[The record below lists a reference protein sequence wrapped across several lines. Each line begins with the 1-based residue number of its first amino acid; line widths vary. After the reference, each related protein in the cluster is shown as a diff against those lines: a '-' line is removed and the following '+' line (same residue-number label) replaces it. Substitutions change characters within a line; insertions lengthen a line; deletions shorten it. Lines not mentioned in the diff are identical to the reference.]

1 MAGFDKWLYNFA
13 KRRAAPSLKLT
24 GESDTVGNTAVT
36 VLLRDSEGHVILCS
50 GTSVPTGADYAKG
63 CLFIKTDVTT
73 GSSGLYDN
81 QGTKAAA
88 SFQVITGST
97 GITTDI
103 SELTS
108 VITSGLDA
116 DSAANSTVNSEAT
129 SGVASGL
136 LTDSATRSVATS
148 QAASGT
154 SRVTT
159 LSTGVSTADSQVQ
172 SHATSA
178 TGRETTLS
186 TAASAVDSQ
195 ATSQVGSCTTRF
207 TTESTAASAAVSAAI
222 SSVA

>member
-88 SFQVITGST
+88 SFQVITGSA
-97 GITTDI
+97 GITTDLSTITSTVDSGIATGPSTLDSAVASVAKSNVTSGDITDSAITSKTTSAVTLI
-103 SELTS
+103 SQATSKLTS
-108 VITSGLDA
+108 GDLKHSV
-116 DSAANSTVNSEAT
+116 VESEIT
-129 SGVASGL
+129 SGVAV
-136 LTDSATRSVATS
+136 DSVATS
-148 QAASGT
+148 Q
-154 SRVTT
+154 
-159 LSTGVSTADSQVQ
+159 L
-172 SHATSA
+172 TSA
-178 TGRETTLS
+178 DLR
-186 TAASAVDSQ
+186 ASMI
-195 ATSQVGSCTTRF
+195 TSKLTSH
-207 TTESTAASAAVSAAI
+207 SL
-222 SSVA
+222 